1 MKINK
6 LILKN
11 FSSFEG
17 KNEFD
22 FSVTNDKNIILI
34 GGQNGAGKTSL
45 FSAIKVALYG
55 PLAFGYVG
63 ANAHYTSK
71 IKDYI
76 KLVKKK

>member
-17 KNEFD
+17 INEFD
-22 FSVTNDKNIILI
+22 FSVTEDKNIILI

-55 PLAFGYVG
+55 PLAFG
-63 ANAHYTSK
+63 
-71 IKDYI
+71 
-76 KLVKKK
+76 